1 MSTTPSKQAI
11 LDLIYGVVDEMNA
24 ERSEGDRLVGAP
36 QTVLFGQG
44 ATLDSLGLVG
54 LVVGTEQRVEET
66 LDRTISLTDERAMS
80 QRQSPFRTIDTLA
93 DYILHLL
100 GESAK

>member
-1 MSTTPSKQAI
+1 MPTTPSKQEI
-11 LDLIYGVVDEMNA
+11 LNLIYAVVNELNA
-24 ERSEGDRLVGAP
+24 ERASEERLTNAP
-36 QTVLFGQG
+36 DTVLFGQG
-44 ATLDSLGLVG
+44 SKLDSLGLVG

-93 DYILHLL
+93 EYILQLL
-100 GESAK
+100 GESSK